1 MLRVLEKNN
10 EPILRKLTD
19 KRTDGR
25 TDGRIEGWMVGW
37 TDCIL
42 QDQGS
47 NKLKFIHFQMVIFKW
62 PHNST
67 SFSQEKLFT
76 L

>member
-1 MLRVLEKNN
+1 MLRVLEKSN

-19 KRTDGR
+19 KGR
-25 TDGRIEGWMVGW
+25 TEGQMEGWIVGW

-62 PHNST
+62 PQNST
-67 SFSQEKLFT
+67 SFSQKKLFT